1 MKPVPMHE
9 RRLTRQG
16 VTMDNRRGFT
26 LIELMIVI
34 LIIGI
39 LAVIAIPNFSTMSA
53 RAKEA
58 AVKSN
63 SHTIQLAAEDFSV
76 QNDGVYAA
84 DVDNSQTLS
93 GKTITDLLPNGMLLD
108 NPFTKT
114 RTEPVNGIA
123 SNPGEVG
130 YTCIQQNGSNVG
142 YNITAVGKTPNMT
155 ILALIS
161 GQ

>member
-1 MKPVPMHE
+1 
-9 RRLTRQG
+9 
-16 VTMDNRRGFT
+16 MDNRRGFT
-26 LIELMIVI
+26 LIELMIVVV
-34 LIIGI
+34 IIGI
-39 LAVIAIPNFSTMSA
+39 LAVFVIPVFSGMIARS
-53 RAKEA
+53 KEA

-63 SHTIQLAAEDFSV
+63 AHTIQLAAEDFAV
-76 QNDGVYAA
+76 QNEGVYAA
-84 DVDNSQTLS
+84 DVDNSQTPS

-142 YNITAVGKTPNMT
+142 YNITAVGKTPNLT
-155 ILALIS
+155 ILTLIS

>member
-1 MKPVPMHE
+1 MHK
-9 RRLTRQG
+9 RRLKRQG
-16 VTMDNRRGFT
+16 VTMDRRGFT
-26 LIELMIVI
+26 LIELMIVV

-39 LAVIAIPNFSTMSA
+39 LAVIAIPNFSTMVA
-53 RAKEA
+53 RSKEA

-63 SHTIQLAAEDFSV
+63 SHTIQLAAEDFAV

-84 DVDNSQTLS
+84 DVGNAQTLS
-93 GKTITDLLPNGMLLD
+93 GKTLTDLFPNGLLLE
-108 NPFTKT
+108 NPFTKA
-114 RTEPVNGIA
+114 RTDPVNGIA
-123 SNPGEVG
+123 SNPGEIG

>member
-1 MKPVPMHE
+1 MKPAPMHD

-16 VTMDNRRGFT
+16 VIMDKRGFT
-26 LIELMIVI
+26 LIELMIVV

-39 LAVIAIPNFSTMSA
+39 LAVFVIPVFSGMLGRS
-53 RAKEA
+53 KEA

-63 SHTIQLAAEDFSV
+63 AHTIQLAAEDFAV

-84 DVDNSQTLS
+84 DVDNSQTPS
-93 GKTITDLLPNGMLLD
+93 GKTITDLLPNGMLMD
-108 NPFTKT
+108 NPFTKA

>member
-1 MKPVPMHE
+1 
-9 RRLTRQG
+9 
-16 VTMDNRRGFT
+16 
-26 LIELMIVI
+26 MIVV

-39 LAVIAIPNFSTMSA
+39 LAVIAIPECSPRWSRDRRKRQSSRTA
-53 RAKEA
+53 
-58 AVKSN
+58 
-63 SHTIQLAAEDFSV
+63 HTIQLAAEDFAV

-84 DVDNSQTLS
+84 DVDNSQTPS

-108 NPFTKT
+108 NPFTKA

>member
-1 MKPVPMHE
+1 
-9 RRLTRQG
+9 
-16 VTMDNRRGFT
+16 MDGKGFT
-26 LIELMIVI
+26 LIELMIVV

-39 LAVIAIPNFSTMSA
+39 LAVIAIPGFGTMVA
-53 RAKEA
+53 RSKEA

-63 SHTIQLAAEDFSV
+63 SHTTQLAAEDFAV
-76 QNDGVYAA
+76 QNNGVYAS

-93 GKTITDLLPNGMLLD
+93 GTTLTDLLPNGMLLV
-108 NPFTKT
+108 NPFTSA

-123 SNPGEVG
+123 ADPGEVG
-130 YTCIQQNGSNVG
+130 YTCVQQNGSNVG
-142 YNITAVGKTPNMT
+142 YNITAIGKTPNMT

>member
-1 MKPVPMHE
+1 
-9 RRLTRQG
+9 
-16 VTMDNRRGFT
+16 MDGKGFT
-26 LIELMIVI
+26 LIELMIVV

-39 LAVIAIPNFSTMSA
+39 LAVIAIPGFGTMVA
-53 RAKEA
+53 RSKEA

-63 SHTIQLAAEDFSV
+63 SHTTQLAAEDFAV
-76 QNDGVYAA
+76 QNNGVYAS

-93 GKTITDLLPNGMLLD
+93 GTTLTDLLPNGMLLV
-108 NPFTKT
+108 NPFTSA

-123 SNPGEVG
+123 ADPGEVG
-130 YTCIQQNGSNVG
+130 YTCVQQNGSNVG
-142 YNITAVGKTPNMT
+142 YNITAIGKTPTMT

>member
-1 MKPVPMHE
+1 
-9 RRLTRQG
+9 
-16 VTMDNRRGFT
+16 MDGKGFT
-26 LIELMIVI
+26 LIELMIVV

-39 LAVIAIPNFSTMSA
+39 LAVIAIPGFGTMVA
-53 RAKEA
+53 RSKEA

-63 SHTIQLAAEDFSV
+63 SHTTQLAAEDFAV
-76 QNDGVYAA
+76 QNNGVYAS

-93 GKTITDLLPNGMLLD
+93 GTTLTDLLPNGMLLV
-108 NPFTKT
+108 NPFTSA

-123 SNPGEVG
+123 ADPGEVG
-130 YTCIQQNGSNVG
+130 YTCVQQNGSNVG
-142 YNITAVGKTPNMT
+142 YNITAIGKTPNLT

>member
-1 MKPVPMHE
+1 MHE

-26 LIELMIVI
+26 LIELMIVVV
-34 LIIGI
+34 IIGI
-39 LAVIAIPNFSTMSA
+39 LAVFVIPVFSGMIARS
-53 RAKEA
+53 KEA

-63 SHTIQLAAEDFSV
+63 AHTIQLAAEDFAV

-84 DVDNSQTLS
+84 DVDNSQTPT

-130 YTCIQQNGSNVG
+130 YSCIEQNGSNVG

>member
-1 MKPVPMHE
+1 
-9 RRLTRQG
+9 
-16 VTMDNRRGFT
+16 MDKRGFT
-26 LIELMIVI
+26 LIELMIVV

-39 LAVIAIPNFSTMSA
+39 LAVFVIPVFSGMLGRS
-53 RAKEA
+53 KEA

-63 SHTIQLAAEDFSV
+63 AHTIQLAAEDFAV

-84 DVDNSQTLS
+84 DVDNSQTPS
-93 GKTITDLLPNGMLLD
+93 GKTITDLLPNGMLMD
-108 NPFTKT
+108 NPFTKA

>member
-1 MKPVPMHE
+1 MHDRRPV
-9 RRLTRQG
+9 RRG
-16 VTMDNRRGFT
+16 VTMSRRGFT
-26 LIELMIVI
+26 LIELMIVV

-39 LAVIAIPNFSTMSA
+39 LAVIAIPNFGTMVA
-53 RAKEA
+53 RSKEA
-58 AVKSN
+58 AIKSN
-63 SHTIQLAAEDFSV
+63 SHTVQLAAEDFAV

-93 GKTITDLLPNGMLLD
+93 GKTITDLLPNGLLLE
-108 NPFTKT
+108 NAFTRA
-114 RTEPVNGIA
+114 RTQPVNGVA
-123 SNPGEVG
+123 SNPGEIG

-142 YNITAVGKTPNMT
+142 YNITAIGKTPNMT

>member
-1 MKPVPMHE
+1 MPD
-9 RRLTRQG
+9 RRLARQG
-16 VTMDNRRGFT
+16 VTMDRRGFT

-39 LAVIAIPNFSTMSA
+39 LAAIAIPNLLAMVS

-58 AVKSN
+58 GVKSN
-63 SHTIQLAAEDFSV
+63 CHAVQLAAEDFAV
-76 QNDGVYAA
+76 QNNGMYAA
-84 DVDNSQTLS
+84 DVDNAQTLS
-93 GKTITDLLPNGMLLD
+93 GKTITDILPKGMLLL
-108 NPFTKT
+108 NPFTKA
-114 RTEPVNGIA
+114 RTEPVNGLA

-130 YTCIQQNGSNVG
+130 YACIQQNGSNVG
-142 YNITAVGKTPNMT
+142 YNITAIGKIPNMT